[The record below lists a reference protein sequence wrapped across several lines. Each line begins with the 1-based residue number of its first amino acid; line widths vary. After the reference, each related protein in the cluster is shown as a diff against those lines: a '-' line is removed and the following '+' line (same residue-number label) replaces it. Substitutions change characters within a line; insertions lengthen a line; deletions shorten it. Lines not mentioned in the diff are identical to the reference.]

1 MKIFDVSL
9 PISKE
14 MPVYP
19 GDPPVKI
26 QRKATIGKDDAKYN
40 LSRLSF
46 GAHTGTHVDAPFHF
60 LENGSTVDRLPLELL
75 MGRARVVEVT
85 SPRIDETALK
95 EFDFTADARVL
106 FKTRNSY
113 LWSQPRF
120 VEDYVYISPGA
131 ARVLVNEG
139 IKVVGIDYL
148 SVEQYGS
155 QDFATLCDRI
165 RRDHEQTIAPEPPGL
180 KAKVALAA
188 IKGDR
193 TFAEVAERSGRCQRL
208 QPLWVRG
215 QFTVLLRKHPALT
228 VCYDVR

>member
-26 QRKATIGKDDAKYN
+26 QRKTTIGKSDAKYN
-40 LSRLSF
+40 LSHLSL
-46 GAHTGTHVDAPFHF
+46 GSHTGTHVDAPFHF
-60 LENGSTVDRLPLELL
+60 LENGTTIDRLPLELL

-85 SPRIDETALK
+85 SPRIDETALE

-120 VEDYVYISPGA
+120 VEDYVYITPGA
-131 ARVLVNEG
+131 ARALVSGG

-155 QDFATLCDRI
+155 EKFETHVTLLEAGTLIIEGLDLR
-165 RRDHEQTIAPEPPGL
+165 EVEPGDYDLICLPL
-180 KAKVALAA
+180 K
-188 IKGDR
+188 IKDGDGSPAR
-193 TFAEVAERSGRCQRL
+193 V
-208 QPLWVRG
+208 
-215 QFTVLLRKHPALT
+215 VLRQ
-228 VCYDVR
+228 

>member
-120 VEDYVYISPGA
+120 VEDYVYITPGA

-155 QDFATLCDRI
+155 QDFETHLTL
-165 RRDHEQTIAPEPPGL
+165 L
-180 KAKVALAA
+180 KAGTLIIEGLDLREVEPGDYDLICLPLK
-188 IKGDR
+188 IKGGDGSPAR
-193 TFAEVAERSGRCQRL
+193 V
-208 QPLWVRG
+208 
-215 QFTVLLRKHPALT
+215 VLRQ
-228 VCYDVR
+228 